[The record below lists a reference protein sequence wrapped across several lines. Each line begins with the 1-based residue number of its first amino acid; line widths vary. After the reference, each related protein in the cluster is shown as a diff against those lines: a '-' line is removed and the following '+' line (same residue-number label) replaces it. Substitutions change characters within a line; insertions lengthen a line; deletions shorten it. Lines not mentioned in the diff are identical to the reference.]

1 MYLLSQLVSYLFLA
15 FLLGVGVGY
24 ALWRTWGER
33 EAVAKFNAAEMRLA
47 SHFARWEQSLK
58 QQAAGGRETAAM
70 LRDTEEAAIRKAE
83 AAAERKFA
91 DLTKNLGYEM
101 KPSQSARGGDLQH
114 GRESQIV
121 QLVEPAPVR
130 SANE

>member
-47 SHFARWEQSLK
+47 SHFARWEQSHKHQPLD
-58 QQAAGGRETAAM
+58 GREAAAM
-70 LRDTEEAAIRKAE
+70 LRETEEAAIRKAE

-91 DLTKNLGYEM
+91 DLTKSLGYET
-101 KPSQSARGGDLQH
+101 KPSQGGRGSDSQH
-114 GRESQIV
+114 GRDPPIV
-121 QLVEPAPVR
+121 QLIETSPVR
-130 SANE
+130 TANE

>member
-70 LRDTEEAAIRKAE
+70 LRETEEAAIRKAE
-83 AAAERKFA
+83 AAAEKKFA
-91 DLTKNLGYEM
+91 DLTKTLGYDM
-101 KPSQSARGGDLQH
+101 KSSHGVRGQDAQH
-114 GRESQIV
+114 SRESQVV
-121 QLVEPAPVR
+121 QLVEPSPVR

>member
-24 ALWRTWGER
+24 ALWRSWGER
-33 EAVAKFNAAEMRLA
+33 EAVAKFSAAEMRLA

-58 QQAAGGRETAAM
+58 QQSPGGRDTAAM
-70 LRDTEEAAIRKAE
+70 LREAEEAAIRKAE
-83 AAAERKFA
+83 AAAERKFS
-91 DLTKNLGYEM
+91 DLTRTLGYDM
-101 KPSQSARGGDLQH
+101 KPLQGARGADSQY
-114 GRESQIV
+114 GRESQVV
-121 QLVEPAPVR
+121 QLVEPAPAR